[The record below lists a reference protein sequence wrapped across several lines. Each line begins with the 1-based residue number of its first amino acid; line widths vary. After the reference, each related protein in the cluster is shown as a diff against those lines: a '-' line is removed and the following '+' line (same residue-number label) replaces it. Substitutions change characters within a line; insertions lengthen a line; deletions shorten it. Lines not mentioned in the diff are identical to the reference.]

1 MRPSDAF
8 ERELLLTWLDAAQVG
23 LVVLNAT
30 GTVVMVNARACELT
44 GVQELSAVGS
54 AVGNLF
60 AAVSDAPEL
69 VNWLAESTFY
79 GARDAVAMVDGKVRH
94 LQLRCKSIAYRVGQL
109 YKVVSVEDVSDLRA
123 AQTLA
128 AQTQRQW
135 QAMNAGVVI
144 SDARRPDMPIVYV
157 NPAFERMSGYAV
169 AEIIGRNCRF
179 LQGKEHDQVEII
191 QLREA
196 LKNKKSVEVT
206 LRNYRKNGELFYN
219 HLVMSPLFDSKGNLL
234 YFLGVQFDVTPQI
247 RAEDE
252 IKELKEQLARFRK

>member
-179 LQGKEHDQVEII
+179 LQGTDTAQPGITEIRKAI
-191 QLREA
+191 AEQRNGQA
-196 LKNKKSVEVT
+196 T
-206 LRNYRKNGELFYN
+206 LRNYRKNGSMFTNELFISPVHDGKGEVTHFIGIQ
-219 HLVMSPLFDSKGNLL
+219 HLRNEA
-234 YFLGVQFDVTPQI
+234 
-247 RAEDE
+247 RA
-252 IKELKEQLARFRK
+252 